1 MIHPPLLQVPH
12 HASNQ
17 YTLLHLAHVA
27 STFHAAALN
36 SACNSLLHSCDCP
49 HMQVVDILSR
59 MSICE
64 RASIDECYLDL
75 TEEAHKRL
83 ATCHGQPLLPVNP
96 DRVHICGQV
105 QFLFTMRAQALLY
118 ALVMHVMH

>member
-1 MIHPPLLQVPH
+1 MQSQVCM
-12 HASNQ
+12 
-17 YTLLHLAHVA
+17 
-27 STFHAAALN
+27 
-36 SACNSLLHSCDCP
+36 SATADCC
-49 HMQVVDILSR
+49 MLRVQVVDILSR

-83 ATCHGQPLLPVNP
+83 AGCHGQPSFPVNP

-105 QFLFTMRAQALLY
+105 CFCQFTYVTPHYPQ
-118 ALVMHVMH
+118 